1 MEMTSTS
8 EFLTVA
14 PPRVLPIEQAA
25 LRAVAYAD
33 VFDYPLRATEIHR
46 YLHGVVA
53 TPEATALALRTSPLE
68 QPTRQILL
76 PHRRQAKLRAVQAG
90 GVAAM
95 LLVATAVGTFAAPRS
110 HMRRPNTEF
119 SVPHLTSSDQKD
131 QQIVRNQRLQQIK
144 PVPVGLAGGAQ

>member
-1 MEMTSTS
+1 MIESMSAEYVCGRARELISLQLDGELS
-8 EFLTVA
+8 ELG
-14 PPRVLPIEQAA
+14 RRRLAA
-25 LRAVAYAD
+25 HLDGCACCRDFA
-33 VFDYPLRATEIHR
+33 RGT
-46 YLHGVVA
+46 
-53 TPEATALALRTSPLE
+53 EATALALRTSPLE

-119 SVPHLTSSDQKD
+119 SVPHLTGSDQKD